1 MPRRRPEAVRAERWR
16 PRRHVVVRRI
26 RGVSARTRAAVRRV
40 EEERVR
46 PGAVADALAR
56 FEWAFRQPGRYL
68 NASEVWQP
76 GLEVEDARDDLE
88 KVMLHLPLGARR
100 DLGRLIAR
108 IDEEFE
114 RRTLPNPRPVRVR
127 ALDGWWWA
135 RTRER

>member
-1 MPRRRPEAVRAERWR
+1 MPRRRPK
-16 PRRHVVVRRI
+16 
-26 RGVSARTRAAVRRV
+26 AVRRV

-46 PGAVADALAR
+46 PGAVADALVR
-56 FEWAFRQPGRYL
+56 FEWAFRQPGRHL

-76 GLEVEDARDDLE
+76 GLEAEDARDDLE
-88 KVMLHLPLGARR
+88 KVVLHLPLG
-100 DLGRLIAR
+100 AR

>member
-16 PRRHVVVRRI
+16 PRGHVVVRRI
-26 RGVSARTRAAVRRV
+26 HGVSARTRAAVRRV

-56 FEWAFRQPGRYL
+56 
-68 NASEVWQP
+68 
-76 GLEVEDARDDLE
+76 
-88 KVMLHLPLGARR
+88 
-100 DLGRLIAR
+100 

-127 ALDGWWWA
+127 ASDGWWWA